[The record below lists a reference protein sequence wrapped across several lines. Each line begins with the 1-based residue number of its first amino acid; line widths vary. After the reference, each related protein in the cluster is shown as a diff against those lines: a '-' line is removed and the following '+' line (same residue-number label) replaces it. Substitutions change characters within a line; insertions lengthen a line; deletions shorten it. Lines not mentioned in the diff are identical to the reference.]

1 MFTRLCLGCVLGLTL
16 IAFSPAGANAEGL
29 FNRDGGLFGGDKAR
43 GPENDGDK
51 ARGPENEGRHG
62 DKARG
67 PENEGRH
74 FAFFDQEDRRNHHKK
89 HIPHCG
95 RDLDECHISK
105 PRH

>member
-29 FNRDGGLFGGDKAR
+29 FNRDGGLIG
-43 GPENDGDK
+43 GDK
-51 ARGPENEGRHG
+51 ARGPENEGR
-62 DKARG
+62 
-67 PENEGRH
+67 N
-74 FAFFDQEDRRNHHKK
+74 FAFFDQESRRNHCAHKK

-95 RDLDECHISK
+95 CDLDECHISK

>member
-29 FNRDGGLFGGDKAR
+29 FNRDGSLFG
-43 GPENDGDK
+43 
-51 ARGPENEGRHG
+51 G